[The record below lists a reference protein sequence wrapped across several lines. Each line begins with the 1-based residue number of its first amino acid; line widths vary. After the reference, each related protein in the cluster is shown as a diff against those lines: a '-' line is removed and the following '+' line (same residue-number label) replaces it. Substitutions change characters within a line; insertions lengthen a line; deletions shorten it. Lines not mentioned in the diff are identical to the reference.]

1 MLDGMGREVDL
12 QGGGVRVGPVA
23 VGTLVGLVLVVLAL
37 VRLRGAQQGS
47 GAGWTP
53 PAPPLLRLP
62 WGGGAVHLAEA
73 GRHSPGGWRAE

>member
-37 VRLRGAQQGS
+37 VRLWGAQRGQEA
-47 GAGWTP
+47 AG
-53 PAPPLLRLP
+53 LP
-62 WGGGAVHLAEA
+62 W
-73 GRHSPGGWRAE
+73 RGWRGPCT

>member
-37 VRLRGAQQGS
+37 VRLRGAQQGVRRQ
-47 GAGWTP
+47 WDP
-53 PAPPLLRLP
+53 PAPPLLLFPLGRRLCP
-62 WGGGAVHLAEA
+62 
-73 GRHSPGGWRAE
+73 